1 MKYTTDEGQKTL
13 FHAGLFDAELPA
25 GNELVRM
32 TQEIDWEAMTEIVGG
47 KYSETRGRNSNSLRM
62 MIALEIAKRK
72 LGLSDRDIVE
82 QLKVDISLK
91 YFCGFD
97 SFDHD
102 IPDPSSLTYFRRR
115 LDAETVQKLEEATIR
130 KIIRR
135 VPLRIRHQVISDTT
149 CVPANITY
157 PTDSK
162 LLATAW
168 KKLVGAAEK
177 IRTAGTSLVIRG
189 KRKIVSAIRSFNLTR
204 QKTKVQ
210 VRKMNR
216 KLIRAVSKTIRC
228 VERHLKEVPE
238 KLQRTVRNILETAH
252 IVMEQQ
258 STMLRQKVRHIKD
271 RIVSFHEPTVR
282 PIFRG
287 KEGKMTEFGPKV
299 CLNVIGGALVQTAKI
314 AVNNFSDT
322 EIVPASIDTHRKTC
336 GRKPRELIADR
347 GAHSPENHRSLRE
360 SGILDGVQYRG
371 KIPISA
377 KLLPPKTR
385 KRMYRRRSI
394 VEGKIGTFKTRYQG
408 NRNLYQNKNAH
419 AWVSF
424 GFITMNASWA
434 AAH

>member
-13 FHAGLFDAELPA
+13 FHAGLFDAELPT

-32 TQEIDWEAMTEIVGG
+32 AQEIDWEAMTGIVGK
-47 KYSETRGRNSNSLRM
+47 KYSWTRGRNSKSLRM

-102 IPDPSSLTYFRRR
+102 VPDSSSLTYFRRR
-115 LDAETVQKLEEATIR
+115 LDKKTLEKLEEVTIR
-130 KIIRR
+130 KIIRK

-157 PTDSK
+157 PTDSR

-168 KKLVGAAEK
+168 KKLVSVAEK
-177 IRTAGTSLVIRG
+177 MRTAGTSLVIRG
-189 KRKIVSAIRSFNLTR
+189 KRKIASAIRAFNLTR
-204 QKTKVQ
+204 KKTKAQ

-216 KLIRAVSKTIRC
+216 KLIRAVSKMLRF
-228 VERHLKEVPE
+228 VEWHIKEAPG
-238 KLQRTVRNILETAH
+238 KLQRTVQNILETAH

-258 STMLRQKVRHIKD
+258 SAMLLQKVRHIKD
-271 RIVSFHEPTVR
+271 RIVSFHEPAVR

-287 KEGKMTEFGPKV
+287 KEGKTTEFGPKV

-314 AVNNFSDT
+314 AADNFSDT
-322 EIVPASIDTHRKTC
+322 EIVPTSLETHERTF
-336 GRKPRELIADR
+336 GRHPKEFIADR
-347 GAHSPENHRSLRE
+347 GAHSPNNHHRLNKYE
-360 SGILDGVQYRG
+360 ITDGIQYRG

-377 KLLPPKTR
+377 KLPPPKTR
-385 KRMYRRRSI
+385 KRMYRRRSL

-408 NRNLYQNKNAH
+408 NRNLYKNNNARC
-419 AWVSF
+419 WVSF